1 LRSAYRTGSG
11 CITLQ
16 EQRAKLAQYK
26 NILDNRKAEEQK
38 QNITLDDFYQK
49 HFKNMSES
57 NVSANT
63 FRSESGYYRN
73 WLLPNLGNTSLNK
86 ISLGDLEHL
95 KQLMVSEQKHPRT
108 INYVFGILSKIL
120 SYAQKMNYLH
130 GDLITSQFKKLKY
143 DNKRMRFLTHKEADL
158 LLDGLRKWDQQ
169 LYEISLLS
177 LHCGL
182 RAGEIFSLCWSDVD
196 LENRILTLRNTKN
209 TKTRNLYMTD
219 DVYYILSQKKAKRP
233 QGSLVFTQKDGSAI
247 KGVSHAFAK
256 VVSILKLN
264 DGITDDR
271 QKVVFHTLRHTYAS
285 WLAQMG
291 TNLYTVQQLLGHSS
305 FVMTQ
310 RYAHL
315 SPETLKKAVL
325 NFEERLKNE

>member
-219 DVYYILSQKKAKRP
+219 DVYYILSQKK
-233 QGSLVFTQKDGSAI
+233 
-247 KGVSHAFAK
+247 
-256 VVSILKLN
+256 
-264 DGITDDR
+264 
-271 QKVVFHTLRHTYAS
+271 
-285 WLAQMG
+285 
-291 TNLYTVQQLLGHSS
+291 
-305 FVMTQ
+305 
-310 RYAHL
+310 
-315 SPETLKKAVL
+315 
-325 NFEERLKNE
+325 